1 MPDFLAVFFSFLF
14 FLDLRSQGKSRK
26 ITCLDRLTGNL
37 EMFLNPVSGFISN
50 TDQCVSKIAEKVMQ
64 LSGAICCKCN
74 GTMINPVNQLKAW
87 NNYVHV

>member
-1 MPDFLAVFFSFLF
+1 
-14 FLDLRSQGKSRK
+14 
-26 ITCLDRLTGNL
+26 
-37 EMFLNPVSGFISN
+37 MFLNPVSGFISN